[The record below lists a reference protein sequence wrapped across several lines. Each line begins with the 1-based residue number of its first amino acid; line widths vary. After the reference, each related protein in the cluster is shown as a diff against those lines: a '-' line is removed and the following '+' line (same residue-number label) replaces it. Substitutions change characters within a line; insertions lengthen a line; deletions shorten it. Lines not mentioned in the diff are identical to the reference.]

1 MMIAD
6 LKQGLEPDPG
16 PLRQRL
22 QAAMVKKLAMMR
34 LQREF
39 HHNDSKIN
47 PNSEH
52 MLWAAILLEDDEAVD
67 TLITILITEAHDQYE
82 AQRGAMDA
90 RRIPPELPEVVTASI
105 QRLLTIGPGEKLN
118 QLLKHKIKKTSIFK
132 ELPQIFR

>member
-1 MMIAD
+1 MMIED
-6 LKQGLEPDPG
+6 LKKGLTPDQG

-39 HHNDSKIN
+39 QHNDSKIN

-52 MLWAAILLEDDEAVD
+52 MLWAAILLEDDEAIE

-90 RRIPPELPEVVTASI
+90 RRTPPESPEVVHSSL
-105 QRLLTIGPGEKLN
+105 QRLLTISSGTKIN
-118 QLLKHKIKKTSIFK
+118 NLLKYKIKKASSFK
-132 ELPQIFR
+132 ELP